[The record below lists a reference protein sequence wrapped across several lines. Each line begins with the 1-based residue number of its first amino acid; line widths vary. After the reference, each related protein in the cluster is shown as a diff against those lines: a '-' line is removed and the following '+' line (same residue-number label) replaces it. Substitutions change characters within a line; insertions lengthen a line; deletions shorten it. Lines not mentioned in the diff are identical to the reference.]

1 MNNFYQIEPEVAGG
15 VGDKTIGNFQVH
27 PPIIEYLN
35 YEFDDWV
42 GDDILETFPVYIVSD
57 KLANILKI
65 SNLSGFE
72 LAFCEVSKAEIFHD
86 LHPEGLEL
94 PPFFWLKI
102 HGKAQKDDFGIS
114 EDFCLVVSQK
124 ALEILQTCNLHYAD
138 IEEITI

>member
-1 MNNFYQIEPEVAGG
+1 MNNFYKIRADVAGNWG
-15 VGDKTIGNFQVH
+15 ENTIAQIAIH
-27 PPIIEYLN
+27 PPVIEYLD
-35 YEFDDWV
+35 YEFADWL
-42 GDDILETFPVYIVSD
+42 GDDLLTSFPIYIVSE
-57 KLANILKI
+57 KLANLLKI

-102 HGKAQKDDFGIS
+102 HGKAQEDDFGIS
-114 EDFCLVVSQK
+114 QDFYLIVSEK

-138 IEEITI
+138 IEEVSV